1 MSRFDF
7 KVGDKV
13 YFPKMNNGVLTLAKR
28 TNSEY
33 PLKVIL
39 EGGAVRSFTT
49 DGKHFYHDANPTI
62 FPATQEWYD
71 KLVHI
76 YPDLEAPPKRKE
88 LKEIIQAMLNDGWKN
103 IVCYVSDSEP
113 NPNIHNTRF
122 PLVVNAIEDGEF
134 YVRNGYKWEYAT
146 PFDPK
151 TGKTIVDYV
160 NGEVVLED

>member
-49 DGKHFYHDANPTI
+49 DGKHFCHDANPTI

-76 YPDLEAPPKRKE
+76 YPDLEKPPIKKNPKE
-88 LKEIIQAMLNDGWKN
+88 VIRAMLESGWAYVPCWVNDFKGDFRNTDLITNINDGSGHTFRGFFSWW
-103 IVCYVSDSEP
+103 C
-113 NPNIHNTRF
+113 
-122 PLVVNAIEDGEF
+122 AI
-134 YVRNGYKWEYAT
+134 

-151 TGKTIVDYV
+151 TGKTIIDYV